1 MDPQPAFSNRV
12 PFQPFAGPNGPQLE
26 VEDPLISIP
35 NGVLQPDP
43 PEATSLDD
51 TADAE
56 VQPASMEADRV
67 SEAAGSKR
75 KWSLAFLTSLLFH
88 VTVAAVLIVAPES
101 ILPPRALPDS
111 AQGGDGQDTA
121 RVGNSETPSVSG
133 GRQQPDVTDVTVI
146 PENEFQPPREAR
158 PKQEPPAQPNDRP
171 KETAKPPKEPEQPRA
186 AEPAPE
192 ILHDRRT
199 QTEKDAIA
207 LQEAAP
213 QATLEILRPV
223 LPEPSEAERELRE
236 QHATS
241 AQRPQRPK
249 STQGAN
255 GQTQSDAM
263 RGASDGRKDGRE
275 MSSGNQRQQTA
286 TGNAIASRYEA
297 LVQRKLARA
306 NRQISP
312 ATQVEAARNAWV
324 SFVIKADGSVT
335 DIKLERSSGSQAL
348 DKFAIAMVK
357 GVAPF
362 PPIPPETDRK
372 FWLVPIEVGPF

>member
-12 PFQPFAGPNGPQLE
+12 PFQPFAGPNGLQLE
-26 VEDPLISIP
+26 VNDPLISIP

-43 PEATSLDD
+43 PEPTSLDD

-56 VQPASMEADRV
+56 VQPASMEADHI

-88 VTVAAVLIVAPES
+88 VTIAAVLILAPES

-121 RVGNSETPSVSG
+121 RIGNSETPSVSG

-146 PENEFQPPREAR
+146 PESEFQPPRKAR

-171 KETAKPPKEPEQPRA
+171 KEAAKPPKEPEQPRT

-199 QTEKDAIA
+199 QAEKDAIA

-223 LPEPSEAERELRE
+223 LPEPSEAEQELRE
-236 QHATS
+236 QHATP
-241 AQRPQRPK
+241 APPLQRPK
-249 STQGAN
+249 STQG
-255 GQTQSDAM
+255 DAM
-263 RGASDGRKDGRE
+263 RGASDGREDGRA
-275 MSSGNQRQQTA
+275 MSPGNQRQQTA

-324 SFVIKADGSVT
+324 SFVIEADGSVT

-348 DKFAIAMVK
+348 DKFAIAMVE